1 MIRFSD
7 NAAPDYLLDLLGDDA
22 LAAVMTAAGMTPRP
36 LLPHAGMILKAFL
49 ALGSKGGSLL
59 GVLTGATYY
68 LPRHGEFSEQPRVV
82 VLFMH
87 EIPFAAWLRLSET
100 FAQQQFE

>member
-1 MIRFSD
+1 
-7 NAAPDYLLDLLGDDA
+7 
-22 LAAVMTAAGMTPRP
+22 
-36 LLPHAGMILKAFL
+36 MILKAFL

-100 FAQQQFE
+100 FAQQQFERELATNPDFVQQVTAVFISE